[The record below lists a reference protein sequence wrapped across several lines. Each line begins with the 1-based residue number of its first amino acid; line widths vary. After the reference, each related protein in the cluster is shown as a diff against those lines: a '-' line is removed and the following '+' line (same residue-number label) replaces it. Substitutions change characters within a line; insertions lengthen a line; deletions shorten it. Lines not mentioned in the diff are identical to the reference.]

1 MIGTEAISRVIG
13 KDVYDQSG
21 DKIGSASEVY
31 LDDESGQP
39 EWVTVRTGL
48 FGTKESFVP
57 LRDADLTDEGLRV
70 PVTKSQVKD
79 APRVDTDGHLS
90 PQEEQELYRYYG
102 LGSGQGAMTD
112 VATGRG
118 DRDQTAVMDP
128 TTTTGTAGMAG
139 AGGGTRDVVDPSTP
153 TGTAGTA
160 GGGSRDVV
168 DPSTTAETAGMAG
181 AGGGTRDVVDP
192 STPTETAGTAA
203 GTAGTTGMAD
213 SGTAGHTDRDRDG
226 IRDDV
231 RGTVGHDTSGP
242 TTDNAMTRS
251 EERLN
256 VGTRSEEVGRAR
268 LRKYVVTE
276 NVSETV
282 PVSRE
287 EVRVE
292 REPITDANVGNA
304 LDGPAISE
312 EEHEVTLRAER
323 PVVEKEAVPVERIR
337 LDKDTVTDQETVSA
351 DVRKE
356 EGEVDGGRRS
366 EER

>member
-39 EWVTVRTGL
+39 EWVTVKTGL

-57 LRDADLTDEGLRV
+57 LQGADLTDDGLRV
-70 PVTKSQVKD
+70 SVSKSQVKD
-79 APRVDTDGHLS
+79 APKVDTDGHLS

-102 LGSGQGAMTD
+102 LGSGQGTTET
-112 VATGRG
+112 TGNI
-118 DRDQTAVMDP
+118 
-128 TTTTGTAGMAG
+128 GTAGMAG
-139 AGGGTRDVVDPSTP
+139 TGHTGRD
-153 TGTAGTA
+153 
-160 GGGSRDVV
+160 
-168 DPSTTAETAGMAG
+168 TTN
-181 AGGGTRDVVDP
+181 
-192 STPTETAGTAA
+192 TETTGNI
-203 GTAGTTGMAD
+203 GTTGVA
-213 SGTAGHTDRDRDG
+213 GTGHTDRDRDG
-226 IRDDV
+226 IPDAVEGRTGGRTDRDGDGVYDDV
-231 RGTVGHDTSGP
+231 QGRTVGRDTSGP
-242 TTDNAMTRS
+242 TTDDAMTRS

-256 VGTRSEEVGRAR
+256 VGTRTEEAGRAR

-276 NVSETV
+276 NVTETV

-304 LDGPAISE
+304 MDGPAISE
-312 EEHEVTLRAER
+312 EEHEVTLHAER
-323 PVVEKEAVPVERIR
+323 PVVEKEAVPVERVR
-337 LDKDTVTDQETVSA
+337 LDKETVTEQERVSA

-356 EGEVDGGRRS
+356 EIEVDGPGTTDRRV
-366 EER
+366 